1 MTTTGAEVLSLLFS
15 LLLSLAIVV
24 QTVMEGRA
32 FRCGSR
38 TQITGKAAVILPV
51 KGLDPGLESTLSSL
65 ESQDYDEKEIHVIVD
80 SPEDP
85 AVEVVLKHNV
95 KLVLNE
101 WQCRGCSGKVAAI
114 LTALRKVQADYYVF
128 ADSDTVYPKGWLSCM
143 LSLVEPKRSV
153 ATTFS
158 WPSPVRPT
166 LRNWVR
172 AGFWT
177 LGFESI
183 FSPDHRFL
191 WGGSMAFSREFF
203 DDSTLKALESAWC
216 DDCTLGSIAKSKG
229 YRIEIAGTI
238 PLNVFDERGLL
249 QFLRR
254 QTFTVYLYSR
264 KGLTTFVV
272 VWLSVLVSL
281 TTVVVN
287 PLGPLPLLLW
297 VVKNAIRGM
306 RAGGSVLPALFSPVS
321 STLVLFLLPWFLR
334 TKEVMWRGARISVR
348 K

>member
-1 MTTTGAEVLSLLFS
+1 MTTTGAELLSSVFS

-24 QTVMEGRA
+24 QTVEEGRA
-32 FRCGSR
+32 FRCGSK
-38 TQITGKAAVILPV
+38 TQIAGKVAVVLPI
-51 KGLDPGLESTLSSL
+51 KGLDPGLETTLSSL
-65 ESQDYDEKEIHVIVD
+65 ESQDYDEKEIYVVVD

-85 AVEVVLKHNV
+85 AIEVVSRHNV
-95 KLVLNE
+95 KVILNE
-101 WQCRGCSGKVAAI
+101 WPCKSCSGKVAAI
-114 LTALRKVQADYYVF
+114 LTALRNVQADYYVF
-128 ADSDTVYPKGWLSCM
+128 ADSDTEYPRGWLRCM
-143 LSLVEPKRSV
+143 LSQVEPRRSV
-153 ATTFS
+153 STTFS
-158 WPSPVRPT
+158 WPSPIRPT
-166 LRNWVR
+166 IRNWVR

-183 FSPDHRFL
+183 FSPSHRFL

-203 DDSTLKALESAWC
+203 DETTLKALESAWC

-238 PLNVFDERGLL
+238 PLNVFDERSLL

-264 KGLTTFVV
+264 KGLLTFVT
-272 VWLSVLVSL
+272 VWLSVLISL
-281 TTVVVN
+281 VTLVLN
-287 PLGPLPLLLW
+287 PLGFLPLLLW
-297 VVKNAIRGM
+297 IIKNVIRGM
-306 RAGGSVLPALFSPVS
+306 RAGGSVLPALFSPLS

-334 TKEVMWRGARISVR
+334 TKEVVWRGARISVR

>member
-1 MTTTGAEVLSLLFS
+1 MTTTGAEVLSAVFS

-24 QTVMEGRA
+24 QTVEEGRA
-32 FRCGSR
+32 FRCLDSR
-38 TQITGKAAVILPV
+38 PVSGNVVVILPV

-65 ESQDYDEKEIHVIVD
+65 ESQDYVNKEIYVVVD

-85 AVEVVLKHNV
+85 AIEVVSRHNV
-95 KLVLNE
+95 KVILNE
-101 WQCRGCSGKVAAI
+101 WPCKSCSGKVAAI

-128 ADSDTVYPKGWLSCM
+128 ADSDTVYPRGWLRCM

-153 ATTFS
+153 STTFS

-166 LRNWVR
+166 IRNWVR

-177 LGFESI
+177 LGFESL
-183 FSPDHRFL
+183 FSPSHRFL

-203 DDSTLKALESAWC
+203 DNSTLKALESAWC
-216 DDCTLGSIAKSKG
+216 DDCTLGSIAKSRG

-238 PLNVFDERGLL
+238 PLNVFDERSLL

-254 QTFTVYLYSR
+254 QVFTVYLYSR
-264 KGLTTFVV
+264 KGLLVFVI
-272 VWLSVLVSL
+272 VWLLVLISL
-281 TTVVVN
+281 VTVLLN
-287 PLGPLPLLLW
+287 PLGFLPLLLW
-297 VVKNAIRGM
+297 VIKNAIRGM
-306 RAGGSVLPALFSPVS
+306 RAGGSILPAVFSPLS
-321 STLVLFLLPWFLR
+321 STIVLFLLPWFLR
-334 TKEVMWRGARISVR
+334 TKEVVWRGARISVR